1 MHKIPAV
8 FNWSGGKDST
18 LALHYV
24 LQEHKFDVRYLLTT
38 VNGSFNRVAIH
49 GVRKE
54 LLLKQS
60 ECLNLPLF
68 QINLPETIDMDGYE
82 NIMDENLLIL
92 KNEGIN
98 HSIFG
103 DIFLEDLK
111 IYKQN
116 QLVKVGMEAVFPL
129 WERDSLTLINEFIK
143 LGYQTIV
150 VCAQDGLEDF
160 CGRVIDQSFL
170 EDLPEHI
177 DPCGENGEF
186 HTFVFDG
193 PIFKEPVKFN
203 LGERI
208 FKTFPNPVKIG
219 ELLKYWYIDLIL

>member
-68 QINLPETIDMDGYE
+68 
-82 NIMDENLLIL
+82 
-92 KNEGIN
+92 
-98 HSIFG
+98 
-103 DIFLEDLK
+103 
-111 IYKQN
+111 
-116 QLVKVGMEAVFPL
+116 
-129 WERDSLTLINEFIK
+129 
-143 LGYQTIV
+143 
-150 VCAQDGLEDF
+150 
-160 CGRVIDQSFL
+160 
-170 EDLPEHI
+170 
-177 DPCGENGEF
+177 
-186 HTFVFDG
+186 
-193 PIFKEPVKFN
+193 
-203 LGERI
+203 
-208 FKTFPNPVKIG
+208 
-219 ELLKYWYIDLIL
+219 